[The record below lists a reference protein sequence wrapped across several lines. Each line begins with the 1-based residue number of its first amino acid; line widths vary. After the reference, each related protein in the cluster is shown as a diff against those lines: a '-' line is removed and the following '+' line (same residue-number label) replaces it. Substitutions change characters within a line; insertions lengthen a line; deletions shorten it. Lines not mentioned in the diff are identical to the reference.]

1 LSYIEIGSKEFKKVS
16 ACILIGSIVNFAL
29 MYSPQPL
36 ISLYSELY
44 HVSPETA
51 SLSISL
57 TTITMSACL
66 FFVSLFISAWNR
78 KLIMSYSLILTS
90 LCAILTVF
98 ITNFYIFLALRFF
111 EGIVVAGFPSIAMTY
126 LHEEFSPRDIG
137 KVIGYYVSGTA
148 IGGFLGR
155 ILTGIFT
162 DVLNWHI
169 AFLIQGFICLIA
181 SIWFLLNLPES
192 NNFNKTNISIRRLK
206 SVLVYTLF
214 NARLVA
220 LYLTGFLLMG
230 AYITILDYIGY
241 PLTRAP
247 YDLNQTAFGFLFV
260 VNLVGV
266 FSSAFFGRL
275 ADQYSR
281 RFILGI
287 ALSIFI
293 TGSLLTLEPSL
304 FIKIIGISL
313 VAFGFFAG
321 HSVASGWVG
330 FLASKRQKCQ
340 AASYYLFF
348 YYLGASLL
356 GWTGGFFLKPFG
368 WNGIVYYVCILLVVA
383 FFASVKPFSHKF
395 NLGPIRVL
403 SKS

>member
-1 LSYIEIGSKEFKKVS
+1 MSYIEIGSKEYKKVS
-16 ACILIGSIVNFAL
+16 AGILIGSIVNFAL

-57 TTITMSACL
+57 TTITMSVCL

-78 KLIMSYSLILTS
+78 KLIMSCSLILTS
-90 LCAILTVF
+90 LCAILTAF
-98 ITNFYIFLALRFF
+98 LPNFYLFLALRLL
-111 EGIVVAGFPSIAMTY
+111 EGVAVAGFPSIAMTY

-148 IGGFLGR
+148 IGGFSGR

-169 AFLIQGFICLIA
+169 AFLIQGIICLIA

-192 NNFNKTNISIRRLK
+192 NNFNKTKISIRRLK

-214 NARLVA
+214 NARLA
-220 LYLTGFLLMG
+220 NLYLTGFLLMG
-230 AYITILDYIGY
+230 AYITILNYIGY

-247 YDLNQTAFGFLFV
+247 YDLSQTAFGFLFV
-260 VNLVGV
+260 VNLLGV

-281 RFILGI
+281 KIIMGI

-293 TGSLLTLEPSL
+293 SGALLTLEPFL
-304 FIKIIGISL
+304 ILKIMGIAL

-321 HSVASGWVG
+321 HAVASGWVG
-330 FLASKRQKCQ
+330 FLASRNQKCQ

-356 GWTGGFFLKPFG
+356 GWAGGFFLKPFG
-368 WNGIVYYVCILLVVA
+368 WSGIVYYVCILLIIA
-383 FFASVKPFSHKF
+383 FLASVKPFSHRLSSSLVRGF
-395 NLGPIRVL
+395 